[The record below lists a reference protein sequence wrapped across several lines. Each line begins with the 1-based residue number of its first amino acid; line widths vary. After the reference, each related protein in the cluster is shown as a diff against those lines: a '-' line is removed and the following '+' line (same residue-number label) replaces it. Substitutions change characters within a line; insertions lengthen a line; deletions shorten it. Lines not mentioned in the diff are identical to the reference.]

1 MKCLHKNFVN
11 IIHNLE
17 KKIPKG
23 KLYGGQTICKRLAE
37 EQHEKHKVDKIK
49 NKGEGRQGEL
59 TIHVVYLSSS
69 IKYQVSFAIKKKIIY
84 TFVTNLYTVS
94 VLYNYISPRFE

>member
-1 MKCLHKNFVN
+1 MHKNFVN

-23 KLYGGQTICKRLAE
+23 ELYGGQTICKRLAE

-49 NKGEGRQGEL
+49 NKRGGDGRE
-59 TIHVVYLSSS
+59 
-69 IKYQVSFAIKKKIIY
+69 
-84 TFVTNLYTVS
+84 NLPYMW
-94 VLYNYISPRFE
+94 YICRLR

>member
-23 KLYGGQTICKRLAE
+23 ELYGGQTICKRLAE

-49 NKGEGRQGEL
+49 NKGNAHEADGA
-59 TIHVVYLSSS
+59 
-69 IKYQVSFAIKKKIIY
+69 VS
-84 TFVTNLYTVS
+84 T
-94 VLYNYISPRFE
+94 

>member
-23 KLYGGQTICKRLAE
+23 ELYGGQTICKRLAE

-49 NKGEGRQGEL
+49 NKRGGTAGRTYHTCG
-59 TIHVVYLSSS
+59 IFVVFDKIPS
-69 IKYQVSFAIKKKIIY
+69 IFCDKEE
-84 TFVTNLYTVS
+84 
-94 VLYNYISPRFE
+94 NYIYLCNEFIYSFSPI